1 MSIYDLSRSEIE
13 DLINEWI
20 LSQRDRNLMKRRL
33 IDGITIEAL
42 SEEIGMSPRQ
52 VHRIVKKLTIK
63 LQEKCF

>member
-1 MSIYDLSRSEIE
+1 MDIYDLSRSEIE

>member
-1 MSIYDLSRSEIE
+1 MDIYDLSRSEIE

-20 LSQRDRNLMKRRL
+20 LSQRDRNLIKRRL